1 MNGLKGGR
9 CGVRRSRAHGLV
21 ERSVGGDRDAFGA
34 LVAEHRDSVYGFAC
48 RTLGDREQALDAA
61 QETFVKAWAGLDGFD
76 RSRPFRPWL
85 FTIASNVCTDL
96 LRRRRPTESLDSEE
110 SANPPAPPGDLP
122 DSALAQ
128 ADMTR
133 ALQGLSEIERATVLL
148 KHVQGFTYEQISAMT
163 GLPVGTLKSHAHRGR
178 RKLAE
183 RLTGARVGEDDG
195 L

>member
-1 MNGLKGGR
+1 MKGGR

-34 LVAEHRDSVYGFAC
+34 LVAEHRDGVYGLAC
-48 RTLGDREQALDAA
+48 RMLGDREQALDAA
-61 QETFVKAWAGLDGFD
+61 QETFLKAWAGLDGFD

-85 FTIASNVCTDL
+85 FAIAGNVCTDL
-96 LRRRRPTESLDSEE
+96 LRRRRPTASLETAAGAD
-110 SANPPAPPGDLP
+110 APAPPGDLP
-122 DSALAQ
+122 DSALMA

-133 ALQGLSEIERATVLL
+133 ALQGLSEIERTTVLL
-148 KHVQGFTYEQISAMT
+148 KHVQGFTYEEISAMT

-178 RKLAE
+178 RKLAG
-183 RLTGARVGEDDG
+183 LLAGAGAGDGDG